1 MSSGAALRD
10 ADREGSRMRDDVATF
25 RHRRRDQQQMPD
37 GRRSAERPIARSRM
51 LLTKEG
57 GQVSAS
63 PGMSVQAHPRT
74 RRVQGECRDLG
85 IERFA

>member
-25 RHRRRDQQQMPD
+25 RHRRRGQQQMPD
-37 GRRSAERPIARSRM
+37 DRRSAERQTVRSRV

-57 GQVSAS
+57 RQMSKS

-74 RRVQGECRDLG
+74 RRVQGESRDLG
-85 IERFA
+85 IEGFA